1 VLDEA
6 TSALDAESEY
16 AVQQALESLMKNR
29 TTLIVAHRLST
40 VKKANSIVVL
50 NEGNIVEQGSHTE
63 LMNAAG
69 IYANLISRQMAQ

>member
-1 VLDEA
+1 MLDEA